1 MMTSDQK
8 IVRVSLGEPLTE
20 MLQGAV
26 EVIGRV
32 ERDSS
37 LSSQRIIPYSEDFDL
52 NLYGEALSL
61 VSNYPE
67 MFGST
72 QVNGFGY

>member
-1 MMTSDQK
+1 MNLCKVNIHLVVTK
-8 IVRVSLGEPLTE
+8 CFTE
-20 MLQGAV
+20 NFLLF
-26 EVIGRV
+26 I
-32 ERDSS
+32 
-37 LSSQRIIPYSEDFDL
+37 DL